1 MSQGWPVCHVSE
13 TTWQT
18 GAGKSTFVPPSFLEK
33 ENKWKPFLG

>member
-13 TTWQT
+13 ITWQT
-18 GAGKSTFVPPSFLEK
+18 GAGKSTFVPSFLEK